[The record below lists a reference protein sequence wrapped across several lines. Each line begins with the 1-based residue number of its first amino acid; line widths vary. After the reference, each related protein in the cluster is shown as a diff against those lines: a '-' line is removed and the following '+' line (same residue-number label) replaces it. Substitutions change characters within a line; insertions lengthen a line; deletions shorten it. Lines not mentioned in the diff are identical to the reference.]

1 MAANTNPIFPL
12 LPVAGAATLTT
23 AATEKDGSTATTL
36 ITAGENGTRLE
47 QAIVKPIGS
56 NVATVIRFFIT
67 GTGLNTI
74 LTEQTISST
83 VASEE
88 IALDEYM
95 IPLNFTLPYGSVLKV
110 ALGTT
115 VAAGIQVTVFGGNY

>member
-1 MAANTNPIFPL
+1 MAANTNPIFPVI
-12 LPVAGAATLTT
+12 PVAGATTLTT
-23 AATEKDGSTATTL
+23 AVTEKDGSTATTL

-47 QAIVKPIGS
+47 QAIVKPIGT

-74 LTEQTISST
+74 LTEQTIAET
-83 VASEE
+83 TASEVA
-88 IALDEYM
+88 ALDEYV
-95 IPLNFTLPYGSVLKV
+95 IPLNFTLPPTSVLKV

-115 VAAGIQVTVFGGNY
+115 VAGGIQVTAFGGNY

>member
-23 AATEKDGSTATTL
+23 AATEKDGSTATAL

-47 QAIVKPIGS
+47 QAIVKPIGT
-56 NVATVIRFFIT
+56 NVATVVRFFIT

-74 LTEQTISST
+74 LTEQTIAQT
-83 VASEE
+83 TASEVA
-88 IALDEYM
+88 ALDEYV

-110 ALGTT
+110 AIGTT
-115 VAAGIQVTVFGGNY
+115 VAAGIQVTAFGGDY

>member
-12 LPVAGAATLTT
+12 LSVAGAATLTT

-47 QAIVKPIGS
+47 QAIVKPIGT
-56 NVATVIRFFIT
+56 NAATVVRFFIT

-74 LTEQTISST
+74 LTEQTIGEST
-83 VASEE
+83 ASEVE
-88 IALDEYM
+88 ALDEYV
-95 IPLNFTLPYGSVLKV
+95 ISLNCTLPPGSVLKA

-115 VAAGIQVTVFGGNY
+115 VAAGIQVTAFGGNY

>member
-1 MAANTNPIFPL
+1 MPNTNPIFPI
-12 LPVAGAATLTT
+12 LPVAGAATLTA

-47 QAIVKPIGS
+47 QAIVKPIGT
-56 NVATVIRFFIT
+56 NAATVVRFFIT

-74 LTEQTISST
+74 LTEQTIGEST
-83 VASEE
+83 ASEVA
-88 IALDEYM
+88 ALDEYV
-95 IPLNFTLPYGSVLKV
+95 IPLNFVLPHGSVLKA

-115 VAAGIQVTVFGGNY
+115 VAAGIQITAFGGNY

>member
-12 LPVAGAATLTT
+12 LPRCAGVTLTT

-74 LTEQTISST
+74 LTEQTIGEST
-83 VASEE
+83 ASEVA
-88 IALDEYM
+88 ALDEYV

-110 ALGTT
+110 AIGTE
-115 VAAGIQVTVFGGNY
+115 VAAGIQVTAFGGDY